1 MKNILYGIETTQNK
15 IQTEKR
21 SGKKYSICELWGNF
35 ESSNVSVIEVPG
47 GKEWTEGQKKSYVK
61 K

>member
-1 MKNILYGIETTQNK
+1 MKNILYGIETMQNK

-21 SGKKYSICELWGNF
+21 SEKKYSICELWGNF

-47 GKEWTEGQKKSYVK
+47 GKE
-61 K
+61 